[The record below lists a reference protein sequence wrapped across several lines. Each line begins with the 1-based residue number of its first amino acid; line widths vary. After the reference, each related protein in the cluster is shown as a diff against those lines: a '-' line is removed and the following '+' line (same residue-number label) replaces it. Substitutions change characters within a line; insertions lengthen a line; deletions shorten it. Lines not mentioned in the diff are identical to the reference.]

1 MWPFPSFGF
10 VEVLGYVWSFP
21 DKQRGFPEMC
31 WASPLPPL
39 SLVEKKGENLSGEEA
54 MAT

>member
-1 MWPFPSFGF
+1 MSG
-10 VEVLGYVWSFP
+10 VLQT

-31 WASPLPPL
+31 WASPPPPF